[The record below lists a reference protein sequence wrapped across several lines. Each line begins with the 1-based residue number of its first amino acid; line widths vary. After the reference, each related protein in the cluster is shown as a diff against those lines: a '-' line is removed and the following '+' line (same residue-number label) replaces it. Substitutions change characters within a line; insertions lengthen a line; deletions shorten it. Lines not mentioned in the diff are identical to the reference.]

1 MLAMILLLASIF
13 ALAAN
18 FVPAATFVLA
28 ANLMLVVFFGPFCYS
43 GSHECHDSQKRSS
56 HLGFWSIIV
65 FNKFCFTR
73 NIHLK
78 TDAPKHV
85 RAFFL

>member
-1 MLAMILLLASIF
+1 MIAMILLLASIF

-18 FVPAATFVLA
+18 FVPATIFVLA
-28 ANLMLVVFFGPFCYS
+28 ANLVLVAFFGPFYYA

-65 FNKFCFTR
+65 FVIKFC
-73 NIHLK
+73 
-78 TDAPKHV
+78 
-85 RAFFL
+85 